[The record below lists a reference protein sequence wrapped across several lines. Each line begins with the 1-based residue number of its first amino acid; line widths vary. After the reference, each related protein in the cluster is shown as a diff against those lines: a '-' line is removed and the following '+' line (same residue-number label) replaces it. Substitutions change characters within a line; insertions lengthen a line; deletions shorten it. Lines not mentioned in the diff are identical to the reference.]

1 MKIEAPRMV
10 RHPSG
15 ILAPQPVGVH
25 CHFCPAVIFAQ
36 NEARGRLFL
45 LGNNPICA
53 RCRILRGRTANAIRH
68 DKPRY
73 DKDVIAREER
83 IQAEADAK
91 MRELAAESIK
101 ETGTGIIH

>member
-1 MKIEAPRMV
+1 MA
-10 RHPSG
+10 HYHCG
-15 ILAPQPVGVH
+15 IFAPQPIGVQ
-25 CHFCPAVIFAQ
+25 CHFCPTIIFAQ

-45 LGNNPICA
+45 LGNDPICA
-53 RCRILRGRTANAIRH
+53 RCRILRGRTGNAIRH

-91 MRELAAESIK
+91 MRKLAAESIK
-101 ETGTGIIH
+101 KTGTGIIH